1 MRWLKL
7 YIQMSMTNRKK
18 IILSIIVLLSIIWLG
33 TSIGSSDIGL
43 FDTLSIIGNKTLK
56 LPLLESVTS
65 KHISIIWKIRLP
77 RVLLSFLVG
86 GCLATSGAVVQS
98 ILKNELASPYTLG
111 VSSGASL
118 GAGLVIVTGV
128 SIPLIGGFTLPLI
141 GFIFGLITVFSV
153 ILFSTKIDK
162 TMSNNTVVLVG
173 MVLSLFVNALL
184 TTLTAFFSNDL
195 KTITLWQMGSFAM
208 RGWTYVGL
216 ILPFFLIGMLGVFRY
231 TREMDILTF
240 GEEQAKAVGVNT
252 YKVKRKLFVYCAI
265 LTGGSVALSGTI
277 GFVDLIAP
285 HVVRKA
291 FGSNHRYVVPMSFLF
306 GGGLMVIADLISRT
320 IFAPIELPVGAV
332 TALIGAPF
340 FAYVYFKKGS

>member
-1 MRWLKL
+1 
-7 YIQMSMTNRKK
+7 MSMTNRKK

-340 FAYVYFKKGS
+340 FAYVYFKKGR

>member
-1 MRWLKL
+1 
-7 YIQMSMTNRKK
+7 MTNKK
-18 IILSIIVLLSIIWLG
+18 KSIISIIIIFIIILLG
-33 TSIGSSDIGL
+33 TSIGTSDISL
-43 FDTLSIIGNKTLK
+43 IDTLSIIGHKTLN
-56 LPLLESVTS
+56 LPLAENITA
-65 KHISIIWKIRLP
+65 KDISIIWKLRFP
-77 RVLLSFLVG
+77 RVLLAFLVG
-86 GCLATSGAVVQS
+86 GCLATGGAVVQS

-118 GAGLVIVTGV
+118 GAGIVVVTGIT
-128 SIPLIGGFTLPLI
+128 IPIIGSFTLPFV

-153 ILFSTKIDK
+153 IMFSTKIDR
-162 TMSNNTVVLVG
+162 TMSNNTIILVG

-208 RGWTYVGL
+208 RGWVYVKL
-216 ILPFFLIGMLGVFRY
+216 ICPFFIIGMLGVLRF
-231 TREMDILTF
+231 TKEMDILTF
-240 GEEQAKAVGVNT
+240 GEEQAKAVGVDT
-252 YKVKRKLFVYCAI
+252 YNVKRKLFILCAI

-291 FGSNHRYVVPMSFLF
+291 FGSNHRYVIPMSFLF
-306 GGGLMVIADLISRT
+306 GGGLMVITDLISRT
-320 IFAPIELPVGAV
+320 IVAPIELPVGAV

>member
-1 MRWLKL
+1 
-7 YIQMSMTNRKK
+7 MSMTNRKK
-18 IILSIIVLLSIIWLG
+18 VILSIIVLLLIIWLG

-43 FDTLSIIGNKTLK
+43 FDTLSIIGNKTLN

-118 GAGLVIVTGV
+118 GAGLVIVTGL

-153 ILFSTKIDK
+153 IVFSTKIDK

-231 TREMDILTF
+231 TKEMDILTF

-252 YKVKRKLFVYCAI
+252 YKVKRQLFVYCAI

>member
-1 MRWLKL
+1 
-7 YIQMSMTNRKK
+7 MTNKK
-18 IILSIIVLLSIIWLG
+18 KSIISIIIIFIIILLG
-33 TSIGSSDIGL
+33 TSIGISDISL
-43 FDTLSIIGNKTLK
+43 IDTLSIIGHKTLN
-56 LPLLESVTS
+56 LPLAENITA
-65 KHISIIWKIRLP
+65 KDISIIWKLRFP
-77 RVLLSFLVG
+77 RVLLAFLVG
-86 GCLATSGAVVQS
+86 GCLATGGAVVQS

-118 GAGLVIVTGV
+118 GAGIVVVTGIT
-128 SIPLIGGFTLPLI
+128 IPIIGSFTLPFV

-153 ILFSTKIDK
+153 IMFSTKIDR
-162 TMSNNTVVLVG
+162 TMSNNTIILVG

-208 RGWTYVGL
+208 RGWVYVKL
-216 ILPFFLIGMLGVFRY
+216 ICPFFIIGMLGVLRF
-231 TREMDILTF
+231 TKEMDILTF
-240 GEEQAKAVGVNT
+240 GEEQAKAVGVDT
-252 YKVKRKLFVYCAI
+252 YNVKRKLFILCAI

-291 FGSNHRYVVPMSFLF
+291 FGSNHRYVIPMSFLF
-306 GGGLMVIADLISRT
+306 GGGLMVITDLISRT
-320 IFAPIELPVGAV
+320 IVAPIELPVGAV

>member
-1 MRWLKL
+1 
-7 YIQMSMTNRKK
+7 MTNKK
-18 IILSIIVLLSIIWLG
+18 KSIISSIIIFIIILLG
-33 TSIGSSDIGL
+33 TSIGTSDISL
-43 FDTLSIIGNKTLK
+43 IDTLSIIGHKTLN
-56 LPLLESVTS
+56 LPLAENITA
-65 KHISIIWKIRLP
+65 KDISIIWKLRFP
-77 RVLLSFLVG
+77 RVLLAFLVG
-86 GCLATSGAVVQS
+86 GCLATGGAVVQS

-118 GAGLVIVTGV
+118 GAGIVVVTGIT
-128 SIPLIGGFTLPLI
+128 IPIIGSFTLPFV

-153 ILFSTKIDK
+153 IMFSTKIDR
-162 TMSNNTVVLVG
+162 TMSNNTIILVG

-208 RGWTYVGL
+208 RGWVYVKL
-216 ILPFFLIGMLGVFRY
+216 ICPFFIIGMLGVLRF
-231 TREMDILTF
+231 TKEMDILTF
-240 GEEQAKAVGVNT
+240 GEEQAKAVGVDT
-252 YKVKRKLFVYCAI
+252 YNVKRKLFILCAI

-291 FGSNHRYVVPMSFLF
+291 FGSNHRYVIPMSFLF
-306 GGGLMVIADLISRT
+306 GGGLMVITDLISRT
-320 IFAPIELPVGAV
+320 IVAPIELPVGAV

>member
-43 FDTLSIIGNKTLK
+43 FDTLSIIGNKTLN

>member
-1 MRWLKL
+1 M
-7 YIQMSMTNRKK
+7 
-18 IILSIIVLLSIIWLG
+18 
-33 TSIGSSDIGL
+33 
-43 FDTLSIIGNKTLK
+43 
-56 LPLLESVTS
+56 
-65 KHISIIWKIRLP
+65 
-77 RVLLSFLVG
+77 
-86 GCLATSGAVVQS
+86 
-98 ILKNELASPYTLG
+98 
-111 VSSGASL
+111 
-118 GAGLVIVTGV
+118 
-128 SIPLIGGFTLPLI
+128 PLI

-153 ILFSTKIDK
+153 ILFSTKFDK

>member
-1 MRWLKL
+1 MN
-7 YIQMSMTNRKK
+7 ITNRKK
-18 IILSIIVLLSIIWLG
+18 IVISIIALFAIVWLG
-33 TSIGSSDIGL
+33 TSIGSSDISI
-43 FDTLSIIGNKTLK
+43 FDTLSIIGNKTLN
-56 LPLLESVTS
+56 LHLSENVTQ
-65 KHISIIWKIRLP
+65 KHISIIWKLRLP
-77 RVLLSFLVG
+77 RVLLAFLVG

-98 ILKNELASPYTLG
+98 ILKNELASPFTLG

-118 GAGLVIVTGV
+118 GAGLIIVTGI
-128 SIPLIGGFTLPLI
+128 SIPLIGGFTLPFI
-141 GFIFGLITVFSV
+141 GFIFGLITMFSV
-153 ILFSTKIDK
+153 IVFSTKIDK

-195 KTITLWQMGSFAM
+195 KSITLWQMGSFAM

-216 ILPFFLIGMLGVFRY
+216 ILPFFLVGMLGVFRY
-231 TREMDILTF
+231 TKEMDILTF
-240 GEEQAKAVGVNT
+240 GEEQAKAVGVDT

-291 FGSNHRYVVPMSFLF
+291 FGSNHKYVIPMSFLF
-306 GGGLMVIADLISRT
+306 GGGLMVISDLISRT
-320 IFAPIELPVGAV
+320 VFAPIELPVGAV